1 MRVSATLLVL
11 LTACAQGGAVA
22 PAPQQPEPKPQER
35 ADPADQRLRAK
46 TKVKLVLY
54 AFEAYPPWSAAHPDK
69 ACPETLA
76 ELNEYINSSDTN
88 DAWGR
93 PLKMLCGAALP
104 AGAQGI
110 GVLSVG
116 KDGKEGTDDDI
127 KSWELNGH

>member
-11 LTACAQGGAVA
+11 LTACARGGAVA

-35 ADPADQRLRAK
+35 ADPASGRLRAK
-46 TKVKLVLY
+46 TQVKLVLY

-69 ACPETLA
+69 GCPDKLA
-76 ELNEYINSSDTN
+76 ELNEYIESSDTN

-93 PLKMLCGAALP
+93 PLKMLCGASLP
-104 AGAQGI
+104 AGAKGI
-110 GVLSVG
+110 GVVSMG
-116 KDGKEGTDDDI
+116 EDGKEGTDDDI